1 VEGHEAEVL
10 RGLSQPLPW
19 TAFEYLPAALDV
31 AMACLDRLDAL
42 GPHRYNLVR
51 GEACAFALPEWRP
64 ASAFRAA
71 LAEVARDGR
80 SGDVYARLDR
90 PADDE
95 VPGRDAR
102 VPSFT
107 KVEIR

>member
-42 GPHRYNLVR
+42 GPHRFNLVR
-51 GEACAFALPEWRP
+51 GEAGAFALPGWLP
-64 ASAFRAA
+64 GPAFRDGLAA
-71 LAEVARDGR
+71 GARDGR
-80 SGDVYARLDR
+80 SGDVYARLD
-90 PADDE
+90 AD
-95 VPGRDAR
+95 G
-102 VPSFT
+102 
-107 KVEIR
+107 